1 MKRGKGKMG
10 SSSQGASK
18 NMYNICNTYH
28 GEMTHRAL
36 KSETKLFKRKF

>member
-1 MKRGKGKMG
+1 MKRGKWVQVHKVH
-10 SSSQGASK
+10 QK
-18 NMYNICNTYH
+18 TCTVYVTLH